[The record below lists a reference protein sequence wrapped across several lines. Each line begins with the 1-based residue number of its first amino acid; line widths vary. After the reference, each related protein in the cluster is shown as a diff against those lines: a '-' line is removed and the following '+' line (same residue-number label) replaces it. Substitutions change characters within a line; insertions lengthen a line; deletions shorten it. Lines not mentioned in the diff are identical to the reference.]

1 MDDEDRALAYYEKIH
16 ADAQRDFDRLLTA
29 ISSGALAISLIF
41 VHDIVR
47 NPSAKVLL
55 VLAWCLFGVSL
66 LATLFS
72 FPASQKASEAVY
84 KQIQQGVEELDHNT
98 PAHQAVSALNI
109 CAAVTLTGGVVCLI
123 VFAAVN
129 FL

>member
-1 MDDEDRALAYYEKIH
+1 MNDESRALTYYENVH
-16 ADAQRDFDRLLTA
+16 ADSQRDFDRLLAA
-29 ISSGALAISLIF
+29 ISSGALAISLVF
-41 VHDIVR
+41 VHDIAR
-47 NPSAKVLL
+47 HPSAKELL
-55 VLAWCLFGVSL
+55 VVAWILFGVSL
-66 LATLFS
+66 LSTLFS

-84 KQIQQGVEELDHNT
+84 TQIQQGIEDPNHNT
-98 PAHQAVSALNI
+98 PAHQAVTALNV